1 LRDADGASPSAW
13 YQREMQ
19 PELTRLTR
27 RASCAFRSPFP
38 TEVLRDRDAREDD
51 TVIRGQ
57 DGRDARAGRDGS
69 DESRKREVR
78 ALKFVWCMPVAQSPK
93 GLRHL
98 DSRRLCDYNHTNTL
112 TWNQVGAD
120 CVDKSVVA
128 ATTKETFTPA
138 RAPAARASDYR
149 RRSSPYICR
158 HPATSSHRHTVPTPL
173 ES

>member
-1 LRDADGASPSAW
+1 
-13 YQREMQ
+13 MQ

-51 TVIRGQ
+51 TVIQGQ
-57 DGRDARAGRDGS
+57 DGRDGRDGS
-69 DESRKREVR
+69 DETRKREVR
-78 ALKFVWCMPVAQSPK
+78 ALKFVWCMYVAQSPK

-98 DSRRLCDYNHTNTL
+98 DGRRLCDYSHTNNL

-138 RAPAARASDYR
+138 RAPATRASDYR
-149 RRSSPYICR
+149 RRSSPYICCQPGTSVSAR
-158 HPATSSHRHTVPTPL
+158 HLSVSSAPQFTRYM
-173 ES
+173 